1 MHAQHV
7 NVMIS
12 NVGYPEE
19 PTICINPNNTQQIL
33 AGSNL
38 NHVFYSEDGGQT
50 WRQEQLTSTYGV
62 WGDPCIIIDT
72 AGSFYYFHLSNPP
85 GGNWIDRIVCQR
97 LDSIGGAWTT
107 GTYMGLNGTKEQDKE
122 WAVVDPRNN
131 HIYVTWT
138 QFDNYG
144 STNPLDS
151 SMIMF
156 SKSTDR
162 GDTWSPAKRINKV
175 AGDCIDSDST
185 VEGAVPAVGPN
196 GEIFVAWSGPTGI
209 RFDRSLDEGQ
219 TWLNDDIFVADQPGG
234 WDYSIPGIM
243 RCNGFPITCCD
254 LSHGP
259 HRGNIYVNWTDQRNG
274 ATDTD
279 VWFVRSL
286 DGGDT
291 WTQPLRVNDDPPGKH
306 QFFTWMTIDQVTGWI
321 YIVYYDRRNYTDNQ
335 TDVYMAVSK
344 DGGVS
349 FFNFRISE
357 SPFVPV
363 STVFFGDYNNI
374 AAHNNVVRP
383 TWTRL
388 HNNEL
393 SIWTA
398 LIDMNWLG
406 EATPEPAP
414 FSIEPVYPNPFQ
426 QSTWFKFKL
435 HETSVVDLQV
445 LDLNGKVIET
455 LYENATLH
463 TGKYLEQF
471 SPEKH
476 RLPSGIYLFRFV
488 SGGKSVTK
496 KIVYSK

>member
-1 MHAQHV
+1 
-7 NVMIS
+7 
-12 NVGYPEE
+12 
-19 PTICINPNNTQQIL
+19 
-33 AGSNL
+33 
-38 NHVFYSEDGGQT
+38 
-50 WRQEQLTSTYGV
+50 
-62 WGDPCIIIDT
+62 
-72 AGSFYYFHLSNPP
+72 
-85 GGNWIDRIVCQR
+85 
-97 LDSIGGAWTT
+97 
-107 GTYMGLNGTKEQDKE
+107 
-122 WAVVDPRNN
+122 
-131 HIYVTWT
+131 
-138 QFDNYG
+138 
-144 STNPLDS
+144 
-151 SMIMF
+151 
-156 SKSTDR
+156 
-162 GDTWSPAKRINKV
+162 V
-175 AGDCIDSDST
+175 AGNCLDSDSA

-196 GEIFVAWSGPTGI
+196 GEVFVTWSGPTGI
-209 RFDRSLDEGQ
+209 RFDRSLDGGQ
-219 TWLNDDIFVADQPGG
+219 TWLNDDILVSDQPGG

-374 AAHNNVVRP
+374 AAHNNVIRP
-383 TWTRL
+383 IWTRL

-406 EATPEPAP
+406 QATPEPAP

-426 QSTWFKFKL
+426 QTTWFKIKL

-476 RLPSGIYLFRFV
+476 RLPSGIYLFRFI
-488 SGGKSVTK
+488 SGGKAVTQ